1 MTLPACY
8 HPAGN
13 LERAVRM
20 EAKPTVTQVEIFGQ
34 TYSVR
39 AAGDP
44 EYVRELA
51 AFVDRK
57 MQEVSRHAPTVDATK
72 IAILTAL
79 NISDEFHQFRLM
91 AKEGDPGRIA
101 TRASRLVEKLDQI
114 LNVVPQGS
122 PNGSG
127 IESSGTLRGA

>member
-1 MTLPACY
+1 MIASTQTNHPLVSGKTEAQTPINVACA
-8 HPAGN
+8 HLKKAG
-13 LERAVRM
+13 LRI
-20 EAKPTVTQVEIFGQ
+20 TQP
-34 TYSVR
+34 R
-39 AAGDP
+39 
-44 EYVRELA
+44 
-51 AFVDRK
+51 
-57 MQEVSRHAPTVDATK
+57 

-79 NISDEFHQFRLM
+79 NISDEFHQFRLK

-101 TRASRLVEKLDQI
+101 TRANRLVEKLDQI

>member
-1 MTLPACY
+1 
-8 HPAGN
+8 
-13 LERAVRM
+13 M

-39 AAGDP
+39 AAGDA

-51 AFVDRK
+51 SFVDRK

-79 NISDEFHQFRLM
+79 NISDEFYQFQAK

-101 TRASRLVEKLDQI
+101 TRATRLVEKLDQI
-114 LNVVPQGS
+114 LTAVPQVG
-122 PNGSG
+122 PNASG
-127 IESSGTLRGA
+127 NETTGTLRGA